1 MKMLNRKIWRFAAAG
16 LLLAA
21 AGCMSNRGKDD
32 ALKIGVVLPLSGEN
46 AVYGK
51 EILNGI
57 ECANSYLRD
66 ISPTGTKLPE
76 LIVVDDRS
84 RSAEAAKAIPK
95 LYDAGVAAVL
105 VGYTS
110 EEALAVKGEALRLQ
124 LPVMTPAGSNDKITE
139 RNPYMFRTNFSDR
152 QQARALAY
160 YAYYPRGCRRMAS
173 LLNLDENAIYARD
186 LGRQTAQAFV
196 DSGGALVFSGGFREN
211 QTDFRPLLRELLAG
225 MPDVVFV
232 PAFPEAAGRI
242 IRQLRELGY
251 RGLILGGDSWSG
263 EKLLK
268 ECGPDAAPASFTVPF
283 APGGDSKE
291 EKAFCE
297 LYRLMYRN
305 EPTNNAALGYDAL
318 MLTYHATRD
327 TVYSEEVL
335 SRFRLLRSFR
345 GAAGELA
352 VLPEGD
358 VRRPVVI
365 QQVVSDGTGKMK
377 FRTERRISPDRID
390 REAEPVN
397 KKVNN
402 GLFN

>member
-1 MKMLNRKIWRFAAAG
+1 MKFLNSKWGSFAVAG

-21 AGCMSNRGKDD
+21 AGCMSNRSKED

-57 ECANSYLRD
+57 ECANAHLRD
-66 ISPTGTKLPE
+66 TSPTGAKLPE
-76 LIVVDDRS
+76 LIIVDDRG
-84 RSAEAAKAIPK
+84 RSADAAKAMAK
-95 LYDAGVAAVL
+95 LYEQGVAAVL

-110 EEALAVKGEALRLQ
+110 EEALAVKSEALRLQ

-160 YAYYPRGCRRMAS
+160 YAFYPRGCRRMAS

-196 DSGGALVFSGGFREN
+196 DCGGALVFSGGFREN
-211 QTDFRPLLRELLAG
+211 QTDFRPLLREVLSG
-225 MPDVVFV
+225 TPDVVFV
-232 PAFPEAAGRI
+232 PAFPETAGRI

-251 RGLILGGDSWSG
+251 HGLILGGDSWSG
-263 EKLLK
+263 EKLLQ

-283 APGGDSKE
+283 APGGEGKE
-291 EKAFCE
+291 EKAFNE
-297 LYRLMYRN
+297 LFRLMYRK
-305 EPTNNAALGYDAL
+305 EPTNNAALGYDAML
-318 MLTYHATRD
+318 LTYHATRD
-327 TVYSEEVL
+327 TEYPEEVL
-335 SRFRLLRSFR
+335 ARFRLLRSFR
-345 GAAGELA
+345 GATGELS

-358 VRRPVVI
+358 VRRTVVI
-365 QQVVSDGTGKMK
+365 QQVVSDGKDGMK
-377 FRTERRISPDRID
+377 VRTERRISPDRID
-390 REAEPVN
+390 PEAEPVD
-397 KKVNN
+397 KKVGN